1 MKGTEGI
8 DYVITECSHCKGS
21 GKCAC
26 YDCLEPAAERGT
38 DEFLNDNVSDYSNR
52 KEAKILALQKKGFEV
67 KCTVCEGVG
76 KVVFWRE

>member
-26 YDCLEPAAERGT
+26 YECLEPTAKRDIVRFHDDSDNELLKRKKAEIDT
-38 DEFLNDNVSDYSNR
+38 L
-52 KEAKILALQKKGFEV
+52 KKKGFEM
-67 KCTVCEGVG
+67 KCTVCKGVG
-76 KVVFWRE
+76 KIVFWRE

>member
-21 GKCAC
+21 GKCKC
-26 YDCLEPAAERGT
+26 YNCYYDAALTIVVSRGGT
-38 DEFLNDNVSDYSNR
+38 NYGVD
-52 KEAKILALQKKGFEV
+52 KKIKDFENEGFEV
-67 KCTVCEGVG
+67 KCTVCKGVG

>member
-26 YDCLEPAAERGT
+26 YDCLCDSAIDAVK
-38 DEFLNDNVSDYSNR
+38 DEDGDYNVGSRDVKIVYL
-52 KEAKILALQKKGFEV
+52 KEEGFEV
-67 KCTVCEGVG
+67 TCKVCKGVG